1 MSKHYIDFKSIMR
14 QIDFVFDYVL
24 NSQQKVD
31 LKKIIISNNGSI
43 LDQDTFSTT
52 ALMYFTA
59 KMNMH
64 CPNIS
69 TLTIESRPE
78 YIDPEEL
85 EVLSRAIKEG
95 DTPTELEIAI
105 GFEAF
110 K

>member
-1 MSKHYIDFKSIMR
+1 M
-14 QIDFVFDYVL
+14 
-24 NSQQKVD
+24 
-31 LKKIIISNNGSI
+31 
-43 LDQDTFSTT
+43 DQDTFSTT

-110 K
+110 NDKIRNEYFYKGLTFDVVEKLAKDDIKI